1 MMKLQLKEG
10 GRSGDLNNMG
20 LGLFRNKK
28 CYCGSNLKFK
38 KCHWLI
44 DAPASVADLQEQI
57 KSFQVRKV
65 IEQQAKEI
73 AAKKEVGQDEKK

>member
-1 MMKLQLKEG
+1 MKLPLKKG
-10 GRSGDLNNMG
+10 GRSGDSNNMG

-44 DAPASVADLQEQI
+44 DAPTSVAGLQEQI
-57 KSFQVRKV
+57 RSFQVRKA
-65 IEQQAKEI
+65 IEQQAKEVV
-73 AAKKEVGQDEKK
+73 AKNEKTISQPQP